1 VSFNITGGALS
12 SPLPI
17 KLTGNTVTDVFT
29 AVQATRVLSITC
41 CENTGSATPNLTVE
55 KYDGTN
61 SYYIRKAVAMTAG
74 TAFIYNEPF
83 ELPAGWKIRVTSS
96 DASGKI
102 DAHVSIINPSALSVR

>member
-12 SPLPI
+12 SPTPVKI
-17 KLTGNTVTDVFT
+17 TSSSVTDVYT
-29 AVQATRVLSITC
+29 ATQATRVLSITC
-41 CENTGSATPNLTVE
+41 CENAGSTPNLTIE
-55 KYDGTN
+55 KYDGTT
-61 SYYIRKAVAMTAG
+61 SYYLRKAVAMTAG